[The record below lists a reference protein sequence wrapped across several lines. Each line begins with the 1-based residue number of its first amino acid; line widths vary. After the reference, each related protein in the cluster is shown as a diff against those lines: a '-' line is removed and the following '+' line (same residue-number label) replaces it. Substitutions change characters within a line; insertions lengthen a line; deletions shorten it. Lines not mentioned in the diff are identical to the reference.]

1 MNQATAAA
9 PGAYLRLFRFVWGCM
24 CCVRRSIHRYSGP
37 GLWLSRNP
45 LTSLCGI
52 LVVPQPPAVARLRR
66 VMCRRASGAVT
77 SLA

>member
-9 PGAYLRLFRFVWGCM
+9 PGACLRLFRFKWGRM
-24 CCVRRSIHRYSGP
+24 CRVRRSIHRCSGP
-37 GLWLSRNP
+37 GMWLSRNL

-66 VMCRRASGAVT
+66 VMFRRASGAVT